1 MESLTPPLFMGVTLN
16 ATSGFRPAAQFL
28 VRTPLTA
35 AQVGLLYA
43 QQTQSEAEESTE
55 IRFVAKRRLLHEI
68 REVEEGDEEEEEEE
82 EEETSSVT
90 WKELAPN
97 AQGCLMV
104 ARKLLS

>member
-55 IRFVAKRRLLHEI
+55 IRFVAKRRLLHEM
-68 REVEEGDEEEEEEE
+68 REVEEGDEGEEEEKE

-90 WKELAPN
+90 WKELASC
-97 AQGCLMV
+97 Q
-104 ARKLLS
+104 SHFF